1 MIKRQILRVQIWY
14 AELTIAIMSV
24 RQLLTIAK
32 YIRSTLV
39 TDDVVKITFAKNL
52 ILDFEKD
59 VVIYS
64 KDGSLITSTNF
75 LHLNPKGKHEID
87 LIMSKEHTVN
97 LNNNFK
103 VMMTKHTPMH
113 INNRN
118 KETKEKEDI

>member
-14 AELTIAIMSV
+14 AELTIAIMSI

-75 LHLNPKGKHEID
+75 LHLSPKGKHEID
-87 LIMSKEHTVN
+87 LIMAKEESAN

-103 VMMTKHTPMH
+103 VMMTKHTPMY

>member
-1 MIKRQILRVQIWY
+1 
-14 AELTIAIMSV
+14 MSI

-75 LHLNPKGKHEID
+75 LHLSPKGKHEID
-87 LIMSKEHTVN
+87 LIMAKEEAAN
-97 LNNNFK
+97 LDNNFK
-103 VMMTKHTPMH
+103 VMMTKHTPMY